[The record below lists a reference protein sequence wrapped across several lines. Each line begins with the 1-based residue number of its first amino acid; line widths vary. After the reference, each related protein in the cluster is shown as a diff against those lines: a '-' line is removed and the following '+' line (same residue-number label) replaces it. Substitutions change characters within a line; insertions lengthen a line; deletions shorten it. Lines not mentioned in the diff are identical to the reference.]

1 MYLTTATNTQY
12 LILSMLKDLPIKVQ
26 TNTLHDVKKKYAE
39 YLAKQIEASPNK
51 KFKIEDD
58 DVYELVEDILDIN
71 LLKQKR
77 KGNVVSLDEFMT
89 KMETKHKLK
98 IKR

>member
-1 MYLTTATNTQY
+1 MYLTTATDTQY
-12 LILSMLKDLPIKVQ
+12 LILSMLKDLPTKVQ

-58 DVYELVEDILDIN
+58 EVYELVEDILDAN
-71 LLKQKR
+71 LIKQKR
-77 KGNVVSLDEFMT
+77 KGDVVSLNEFMA